1 MKFQLKMESCN
12 KKILEELKALKIKF
26 SRLKFDLAII
36 KNVSNI
42 LSSRLVELKR
52 EWKANSQYFRREILE
67 VVDMSKSLSNDEVE
81 GKACDILGKLGCNIA
96 KDHLAACHWLKD
108 KEITIKKFS
117 KQKDCRKVL
126 MVKN

>member
-67 VVDMSKSLSNDEVE
+67 VVDMPKSLSNDEVE
-81 GKACDILGKLGCNIA
+81 GKA
-96 KDHLAACHWLKD
+96 
-108 KEITIKKFS
+108 
-117 KQKDCRKVL
+117 
-126 MVKN
+126 

>member
-1 MKFQLKMESCN
+1 MKFQLKMESFN

-42 LSSRLVELKR
+42 LSSGLVELKR

-67 VVDMSKSLSNDEVE
+67 VVDMPKSLSNDEVE
-81 GKACDILGKLGCNIA
+81 GKA
-96 KDHLAACHWLKD
+96 
-108 KEITIKKFS
+108 
-117 KQKDCRKVL
+117 
-126 MVKN
+126 

>member
-1 MKFQLKMESCN
+1 MKFQLKMESFN

-67 VVDMSKSLSNDEVE
+67 VVDMPKSLSNDEVE
-81 GKACDILGKLGCNIA
+81 GKA
-96 KDHLAACHWLKD
+96 
-108 KEITIKKFS
+108 
-117 KQKDCRKVL
+117 
-126 MVKN
+126 

>member
-1 MKFQLKMESCN
+1 MKFQLKMESLN

-42 LSSRLVELKR
+42 LSSGLVELKR

-67 VVDMSKSLSNDEVE
+67 VVDMPKSLSNDEVE
-81 GKACDILGKLGCNIA
+81 GKA
-96 KDHLAACHWLKD
+96 
-108 KEITIKKFS
+108 
-117 KQKDCRKVL
+117 
-126 MVKN
+126 